1 MKWEDFVDLTAHLPA
16 IETELLLAGKPQG
29 SALKV
34 QVSRWVKAGRL
45 IQLKRGIY
53 VLAQRYRK
61 TDIYEPYIASLLIR
75 PSYISLE
82 KALEFHGLIPEA
94 VPVYTSVTTKR
105 QGKFRNK
112 LGVFVYRHVK
122 RSLFWGYESVTVNNQ
137 VAFIA
142 SAEKALLDL
151 FYLNGLKIPDG
162 YIEELRLMNTEKIDL
177 ARLKEYAKRFGKPG
191 MLVVAAALE
200 GHIKSSGRG

>member
-1 MKWEDFVDLTAHLPA
+1 MKWEDFIDLTASLPV
-16 IETELLLAGKPQG
+16 IEANLLLAGKPRD
-29 SALKV
+29 AAIKV
-34 QVSRWVKAGRL
+34 QVSRWVKTGRL

-61 TDIYEPYIASLLIR
+61 TDIYEPYIASILIR

-94 VPVYTSVTTKR
+94 VPVYTCVTTKR

-112 LGVFVYRHVK
+112 LGFFVYRHLK
-122 RSLFWGYESVTVNNQ
+122 KSLFWGYEPATVNNQ
-137 VAFIA
+137 TAFIA

-151 FYLNGLKIPDG
+151 FYLNGVKVPDG
-162 YIEELRLMNTEKIDL
+162 YLEELRLENTDKINSV
-177 ARLKEYAKRFGKPG
+177 RLKEYAEKFGKPG
-191 MLVVAAALE
+191 MLKVAAALTE
-200 GHIKSSGRG
+200 HIKSIA